1 MDCLFDART
10 ECFSYLLRMTLK
22 EYTALVRDVHA
33 NRGGITGQR
42 DVLKTTTAKRIRDRM
57 ISDICAGAILP
68 PVVIG
73 VVVGDKNLEK
83 FSCGTLSDKA
93 AFFNSAQGHDFTIID
108 GMQRTAALIEAGSI
122 NSKLENSEIRVEFWV
137 AKSVASLIYRM
148 LVLNTGQVPW
158 TLARQLAV
166 IYSPLLEEIK
176 VRVNNIER
184 IFGPE
189 RPGRRVS
196 SGQFS
201 SDDLV
206 ELYLAFSLRKASVDT
221 KETLSEEFSRLDFVD
236 NLASRDFQEQFY
248 EALSVLVDLD
258 QAFDRFETLETL
270 SEMRFSRGRDI
281 FGSQPARI
289 GFMVAIAQ
297 YVLGRPG
304 LDRSTEERAQ
314 RITQVV
320 NDASALTDRLN
331 AMDPEQ
337 LGVFLCLEVLSEVL
351 DKRVSQVGRYERGVF
366 VEAFKVLI
374 DERFS
379 LPNMEPCWRAS

>member
-1 MDCLFDART
+1 MDCLYDART
-10 ECFSYLLRMTLK
+10 ECFSYLLKTTLSRYIEMVK
-22 EYTALVRDVHA
+22 DAHS
-33 NRGGITGQR
+33 NRGGIVGQR
-42 DVLKTTTAKRIRDRM
+42 DVLKTTTAKRIRERM

-73 VVVGDKNLEK
+73 LVVDQEALENFK
-83 FSCGTLSDKA
+83 PGTITDEE
-93 AFFNSAQGHDFTIID
+93 AFLLAIKGQELTIID
-108 GMQRTAALIEAGSI
+108 GMQRTAALIEASVQKGD
-122 NSKLENSEIRVEFWV
+122 LLTHEIRVEFWV

-176 VRVNNIER
+176 KRVKNIDR
-184 IFGPE
+184 IFHPE

-201 SDDLV
+201 SDDIV
-206 ELYLAFSLRKASVDT
+206 ELYLAFSLRKASFDT

-248 EALSVLVDLD
+248 DALAVLVNLD
-258 QAFDRFETLETL
+258 QAFDRLEII
-270 SEMRFSRGRDI
+270 SDIRFKRGRDI

-289 GFMVAIAQ
+289 GFMVAISQ

-304 LDRSTEERAQ
+304 LDRTSEDRRQ
-314 RITQVV
+314 RMQWIIEW
-320 NDASALTDRLN
+320 ASALVAKLDV
-331 AMDPEQ
+331 MSVEQ
-337 LGVFLCLEVLSEVL
+337 LSEFLGLDVLSEVL

-366 VEAFKVLI
+366 IEAFKVLI
-374 DERFS
+374 DEKFD